1 MSQKLIPQLY
11 DNTEI
16 KQDMRLLLL
25 ESNKRLNTR
34 ETGFIEGEK
43 KISRK

>member
-1 MSQKLIPQLY
+1 MSQKLIPQLH

-16 KQDMRLLLL
+16 NQDMRLLLL

-34 ETGFIEGEK
+34 ETEFIEGENTF
-43 KISRK
+43 RK

>member
-34 ETGFIEGEK
+34 ETEFIEDENTF
-43 KISRK
+43 RK

>member
-34 ETGFIEGEK
+34 ETEFIEEENTF
-43 KISRK
+43 RK